1 MIPEDIID
9 KVLDAVDSDELIS
22 LTKDLVK
29 INSVWDPVDGTSE
42 QVAADHVARWADRQ
56 GFEVQLEEVVAA
68 RPNVIVTWT
77 ADPGQRT
84 LMFEGHTDV
93 VTPGDL
99 SAWRYDPIRC

>member
-42 QVAADHVARWADRQ
+42 QVAADHVAPL
-56 GFEVQLEEVVAA
+56 G
-68 RPNVIVTWT
+68 
-77 ADPGQRT
+77 GQA
-84 LMFEGHTDV
+84 G
-93 VTPGDL
+93 
-99 SAWRYDPIRC
+99 I